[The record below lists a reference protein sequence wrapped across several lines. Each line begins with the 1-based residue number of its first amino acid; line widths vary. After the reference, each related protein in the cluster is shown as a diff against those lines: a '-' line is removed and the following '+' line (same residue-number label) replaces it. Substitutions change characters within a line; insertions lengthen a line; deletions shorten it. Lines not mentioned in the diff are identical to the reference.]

1 MGDNE
6 VRLYYDVPDR
16 EKVERKNKLLKQ
28 FNYETYSREE
38 RVAILRKLLGGMG
51 SNVSITPLFYCDYGS
66 NIFIG
71 DNFYS
76 NYGLVILDCGK
87 VTIGDRVMIAPSVE
101 IYAVGHPI
109 DPELRSKALEYC
121 APVTIGNDVW
131 IGGRAVINPGVTIG
145 NNVVIGSGAVVTHD
159 IEDGVVAAGNP
170 CKVIR
175 KIDERDKKYFFKNN
189 EYPPQPRKNHF
200 DI

>member
-1 MGDNE
+1 MSENE
-6 VRLYYDVPDR
+6 VRLYYDIPD
-16 EKVERKNKLLKQ
+16 KALVERKNKLLKK
-28 FNYETYSREE
+28 FNYEADTKEARREILKE
-38 RVAILRKLLGGMG
+38 LFGRVGKNASL
-51 SNVSITPLFYCDYGS
+51 TPLFYCDYGS

-71 DNFYS
+71 DDFYS

-87 VTIGDRVMIAPSVE
+87 VTIGNRVMFAPSVE

-109 DPELRSKALEYC
+109 DPEMRAKALEYC
-121 APVTIGNDVW
+121 APVTIGDDVW
-131 IGGRAVINPGVTIG
+131 IGGRVVINPGVTIG

-175 KIDERDKKYFFKNN
+175 KIDERDKKYYFKNY
-189 EYPPQPRKNHF
+189 EFPSEPRKNLF
-200 DI
+200 DK